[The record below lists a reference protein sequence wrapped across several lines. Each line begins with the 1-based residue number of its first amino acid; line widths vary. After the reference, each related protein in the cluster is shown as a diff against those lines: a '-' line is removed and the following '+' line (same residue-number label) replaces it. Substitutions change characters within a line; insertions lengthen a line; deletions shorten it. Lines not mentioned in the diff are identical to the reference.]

1 LAQTG
6 KTANHGYGSERQPG
20 FEQRFGTQTTQERSR
35 AYPLRGHL
43 SAVEMLTDKN
53 NKPYAKVK
61 LTYTRRDQREVTVT
75 TMAFGKAFDD
85 TQNLFKEG
93 PVALYGTFERNVFRV
108 ISEALP
114 PKGQAAAACLV
125 SRLPRTCS
133 RPHNPAMKKP
143 PLEAAFFLRRSATPA
158 L

>member
-1 LAQTG
+1 MD
-6 KTANHGYGSERQPG
+6 TAVNDNQVSNNAS
-20 FEQRFGTQTTQERSR
+20 GTQTTQERSR
-35 AYPLRGHL
+35 AYLLRGHL

-53 NKPYAKVK
+53 SKPYAKAK

-75 TMAFGKAFDD
+75 TVAFGKAFDD

-114 PKGQAAAACLV
+114 PKEQAAA
-125 SRLPRTCS
+125 
-133 RPHNPAMKKP
+133 
-143 PLEAAFFLRRSATPA
+143 
-158 L
+158 